1 MRKHEIESWAL
12 SIIDRVRSGAAN
24 EDSRVELKREWIPP
38 DRAAR
43 RLAAHANSALGEP
56 ILWLIGVDQKS
67 RELIQSP
74 NELAS
79 WWPLVTSYFD
89 GIAPD
94 VVDLALS
101 VDRKMIVA
109 LYFDTER
116 RPFVVKSKPDFLEVP
131 WRDGT
136 RTRSA
141 TRNELI
147 RLLSP
152 VVDLPN
158 FEILNANFVAKRIQ
172 SDPKSIWQLTASLT
186 IYVFPKN
193 DGRLVFPFHRTSC
206 TVQIDPNAIT
216 FPYLQLGVLM
226 HPEIVKRGLGSPSA
240 TTQASTSELIVT
252 GPGSFTLRAQIATEQ
267 LPVMPDRAVVKVSIT
282 PAGSE
287 ATAVLELPLRKQ
299 SVTSGDEIEY
309 R

>member
-12 SIIDRVRSGAAN
+12 SVIDRVCSGAAY

-67 RELIQSP
+67 GELIQSP
-74 NELAS
+74 NDLAS
-79 WWPLVTSYFD
+79 WWPSVTSYFD
-89 GIAPD
+89 GIGPD
-94 VVDLALS
+94 VVDVALS
-101 VDRKMIVA
+101 VDGKMIVG
-109 LYFDTER
+109 LYFNTER
-116 RPFVVKSKPDFLEVP
+116 RPFVVKSRPDFLEVP

-141 TRNELI
+141 TRSELI

-152 VVDLPN
+152 VVELPN
-158 FEILNANFVAKRIQ
+158 FEILNANFVAKQTQ
-172 SDPKSIWQLTASLT
+172 SEPKSIWQLTVSLT
-186 IYVFPKN
+186 IYVFPKK
-193 DGRLVFPFHRTSC
+193 DGRLVFPFHRMSC

-216 FPYLQLGVLM
+216 LPHLKLDVLM
-226 HPEIVKRGLGSPSA
+226 HPEIVRRGLGAPSA

-252 GPGSFTLRAQIATEQ
+252 GPGSFTLLAQTAMEQ
-267 LPVMPDRAVVKVSIT
+267 LPVMPDKAVVRVTIT
-282 PAGSE
+282 PAGSK
-287 ATAVLELPLRKQ
+287 ATAVLKVPLRKQ
-299 SVTSGDEIEY
+299 PIIASDQVEY